1 MGFFNLTR
9 DSLFAGLGIN
19 MPVWL
24 GEIIDVVIIAVA
36 LGFIFQHFFRKYN
49 PLSDK
54 VYDPL
59 KHFKQARS
67 GNFWFSM
74 LAVAPAVV
82 LHELG
87 HKFVAMALGIKA
99 TLYASYG
106 FLALGVILKI
116 ANAPFLFFIPGFV
129 SHGGGTPGQIA
140 LLSIA
145 GPGTN
150 LVLWIVSIYL
160 IRNMKRFNIKEKY
173 FPILSLSKNINMFL
187 FFFNMIPVPPFDG
200 YHFFSS
206 IFHLLF

>member
-9 DSLFAGLGIN
+9 DSLFASLGIS

-24 GEIIDVVIIAVA
+24 GEIMDVIIIAVV

-59 KHFKQARS
+59 KHFKQVRK
-67 GNFWFSM
+67 GNLWYSI

-87 HKFVAMALGIKA
+87 HKFVALALGIQA

-140 LLSIA
+140 LVSIA
-145 GPGTN
+145 GPATN

-160 IRNMKRFNIKEKY
+160 IRNMKRFKIKDKY
-173 FPILSLSKNINMFL
+173 FPILNLSKNINMFL

-206 IFHLLF
+206 LLKLFF